1 MLSGIKVSPLLSG
14 ASTYAV
20 LLAWM
25 QRRALRTRSS
35 IHFVT
40 ALYDGSPARPQGVL
54 AADDWRQA
62 ARACIH
68 LPTISLSYA
77 VPNNL
82 A

>member
-1 MLSGIKVSPLLSG
+1 MHL
-14 ASTYAV
+14 
-20 LLAWM
+20 
-25 QRRALRTRSS
+25 RALRTRSS